1 MILDDIVSAKIRQ
14 LDKTKLE
21 VTRDKLEK
29 LITDT
34 PSRDFIK
41 ALRISNNISIIA
53 EVKKA
58 SPSKGVIK
66 ENFNPVEIAKSYEQ
80 AKVDAISVLTE
91 TQFFLGKNEYL
102 TQVKHAT
109 TVPVLRKDF
118 IIDEYQIIEAKVLGA
133 DAILL
138 IVAILDESRLKKYI
152 QCARQY
158 NMKALVE
165 VHDQDEVKIALDCGA
180 EIIGI
185 NNRDLKTFI
194 TSIKHTE
201 GIIKFIPKD
210 KTVISESGIN
220 TRSDIEYLKGLGVN
234 GVLIGESLMRADSIE
249 EKISDLRGA
258 YENKNMRS

>member
-1 MILDDIVSAKIRQ
+1 MILDDIVAAKIRQ
-14 LDKTKLE
+14 LDKLKLE
-21 VTRDKLEK
+21 IPRDELEK
-29 LITDT
+29 QITNT
-34 PSRDFIK
+34 SSRDFAK
-41 ALRISNNISIIA
+41 ALIKSNDISIIA

-66 ENFNPVEIAKSYEQ
+66 ENFNPIAIAKLYGQ

-91 TQFFLGKNEYL
+91 THFFLGRNEYL
-102 TQVKHAT
+102 TQVKQVT

-138 IVAILDESRLKKYI
+138 IVSILDECKLKKYI
-152 QCARQY
+152 EYAGQF

-165 VHDQDEVKIALDCGA
+165 VHDQDELKTALNCGA
-180 EIIGI
+180 QIIGI
-185 NNRDLKTFI
+185 NNRNLKTFE

-201 GIIKFIPKD
+201 EIIKFIPKD
-210 KTVISESGIN
+210 KIVISESGIH
-220 TRSDIEYLKGLGVN
+220 TAGDMEYLIGLGVN
-234 GVLIGESLMRADSIE
+234 GVLIGESLMRSHSIDK
-249 EKISDLRGA
+249 KIAELRGI